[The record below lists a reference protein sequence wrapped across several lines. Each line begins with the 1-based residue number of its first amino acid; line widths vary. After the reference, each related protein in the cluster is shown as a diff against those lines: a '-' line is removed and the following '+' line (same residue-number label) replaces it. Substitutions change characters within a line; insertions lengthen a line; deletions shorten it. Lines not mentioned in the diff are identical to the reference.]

1 MYRSTARTL
10 FLMAV
15 AAGIWLLL
23 AAALFG
29 VPGAEAQGEPNP
41 NFAVRFLIDQVDG
54 FGWPSDASVTLII
67 DDPATPEDTD
77 YTATQP
83 VTPGPPSDPDQTL
96 LGFNLRGAF
105 DIQPGHVVTL
115 TNGAITKAHTVT
127 DLAVTDVDPEN
138 DTVSGTAPADTE
150 VGVRPCDPSG
160 CYNAYATADASG
172 NWTADLT
179 GIYDIVPGS
188 GGEAFQ
194 NDSDGDF
201 TSVSWS
207 VPQRVWLPL
216 VLKGTG
222 GQPD

>member
-1 MYRSTARTL
+1 ME
-10 FLMAV
+10 MV
-15 AAGIWLLL
+15 AAASLVVGTLLN
-23 AAALFG
+23 

-77 YTATQP
+77 YKATQP
-83 VTPGPPSDPDQTL
+83 VTPGPPPDPDQTL
-96 LGFNLRGAF
+96 LGFNLRGVF

-127 DLAVTDVDPEN
+127 DLAVTDVDPES
-138 DTVSGTAPADTE
+138 DTVSGTAPPGTE

-160 CYNAYATADASG
+160 CYNGYTIADASG
-172 NWTADLT
+172 NWTVDLT
-179 GIYDIVPGS
+179 GIYDLIPGS

-194 NDSDGDF
+194 DDPDRDF

-207 VPQRVWLPL
+207 VPRRVWLPF

-222 GQPD
+222 